1 MSENNWHTRVKSNHL
16 LRYLVVGTFNTGF
29 SYAIYALFLYI
40 GLDFKL
46 ANFLALIIGIVFS
59 FKTQGHLV
67 FKNSNNRLFGR
78 FVVSWGVIY
87 LFSIA
92 LIGYIINLGFNAY
105 WAGALALPFSVGLSY
120 VAQKYFVFYRA
131 S

>member
-1 MSENNWHTRVKSNHL
+1 MSENSWLASMKANHL
-16 LRYLVVGTFNTGF
+16 LRYLVVGTFNTGVG
-29 SYAIYALFLYI
+29 YAIYALFLYM

-67 FKNSNNRLFGR
+67 FNNTNNRLFGR

-92 LIGYIINLGFNAY
+92 VIGYIIHLGFNAY
-105 WAGALALPFSVGLSY
+105 WAGALALPFNVGLSY
-120 VAQKYFVFYRA
+120 LAQKYFVFYRA